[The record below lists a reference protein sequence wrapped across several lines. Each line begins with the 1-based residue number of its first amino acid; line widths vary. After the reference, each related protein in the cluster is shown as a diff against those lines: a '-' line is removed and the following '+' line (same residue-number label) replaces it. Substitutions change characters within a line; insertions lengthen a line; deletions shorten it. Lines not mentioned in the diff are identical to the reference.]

1 MMSHKNKP
9 LRCADPAPPLMSS
22 SEDTDPAYMPAVS
35 YTKTR
40 NTWRESKCAD
50 DSAVPALQTGNLPP
64 HREGQRIPN
73 GRYPALVLNADYQP
87 LSYVPLSLWSWQDTV
102 RAVFRGSVTV
112 LSEYDVTVRS
122 PSCELQ
128 LPSVIVL
135 KRYIGHAT
143 RATPLFTRRNLFLR
157 DKFTCQYCHK
167 CLPTDQLTYDHVVP
181 RSRAAAPS
189 SNSFPLSGHAPDAPN
204 PVVMTDG
211 ALSTP
216 LARPPA
222 LCMCH
227 CLAGLLAGRP
237 RGKTS

>member
-40 NTWRESKCAD
+40 NTWQESKCAD

-73 GRYPALVLNADYQP
+73 GQVPALVLNADYQP

-122 PSCELQ
+122 PSVRA
-128 LPSVIVL
+128 SAAV
-135 KRYIGHAT
+135 GH
-143 RATPLFTRRNLFLR
+143 RAEKAHRP
-157 DKFTCQYCHK
+157 C
-167 CLPTDQLTYDHVVP
+167 
-181 RSRAAAPS
+181 
-189 SNSFPLSGHAPDAPN
+189 DA
-204 PVVMTDG
+204 
-211 ALSTP
+211 
-216 LARPPA
+216 RHPA
-222 LCMCH
+222 LYPAKSLSEGQVH
-227 CLAGLLAGRP
+227 LPVLPQVSAHGPAHL
-237 RGKTS
+237 